1 VGGGG
6 RKEKTGTGT
15 GDECHMCGEKYGI
28 KLVAVV
34 VSLYLILAHTTLAFS
49 PPLIHY
55 GSSSRLQ
62 LSANIY
68 ISILSPSQ
76 HSYSRINHFR
86 FHFTNNELKKQ
97 IE

>member
-1 VGGGG
+1 
-6 RKEKTGTGT
+6 
-15 GDECHMCGEKYGI
+15 MCGEKYGI

-86 FHFTNNELKKQ
+86 FHFTNNELKKNKLNN
-97 IE
+97 IIIKITILTNLKYGTW